1 MKLFYLILVLLHAP
15 PLFAQE
21 KKLQRNNLGHIEIS
35 EVVQL
40 DSFPAVQL
48 YFNARLFLN
57 SMYQHNN
64 ETIQLWDDK
73 SKSVATKASFPVTIT
88 NRRGDEIKARASFAL
103 AIQSKENLYKYTIDD
118 FYFAYTEE
126 TGVTSYASFNDRLG
140 VGMSPKQWQLV
151 EAQTEDFLLRFIPD
165 LKEQMRQKEILCKEL
180 LHAKKKE
187 KKK

>member
-1 MKLFYLILVLLHAP
+1 MKLFYLIQVLLLAS

-21 KKLQRNNLGHIEIS
+21 KKLQRNTHGHIEIS

-40 DSFPAVQL
+40 DSFPAAQL

-57 SMYQHNN
+57 SLYQHNS

-73 SKSVATKASFPVTIT
+73 SKSVATKASFPVMIT
-88 NRRGDEIKARASFAL
+88 NRRGDEIRAKATFAL
-103 AIQSKENLYKYTIDD
+103 SIQSKDNLYKYTIDD

-140 VGMSPKQWQLV
+140 LSMSPKQWQQV
-151 EAQTEDFLLRFIPD
+151 EAQTEDFLRRLIPD
-165 LKEQMRQKEILCKEL
+165 LKEQMRQKLVLCKEL
-180 LHAKKKE
+180 IHAKKKE